1 MLLFG
6 LASLFLG
13 ATARLAPQAR
23 YANAS
28 APVTASAA
36 VGGPAMPESTSLVS
50 DSSLASVI
58 LIVETNN
65 PGPPETETVMP
76 IPGPALSHSMPP
88 NVSSKNSTAYT
99 TSTISLIPT
108 LGNSN
113 HTTITSTWEP
123 STTASADGDTSTDDS
138 TTSQTD
144 CIPLL
149 LGLPETIYE
158 IVPNTTTITLPY
170 GTNATKTP
178 EFTPTPYCS
187 TSTAAGE
194 LATSTILVVPFAGFA
209 HQTTTVVITEKNPTT
224 VYTSNRVPNFPG
236 LVDTK
241 KVSVATTTEDT
252 VPTFPAES
260 PFSTTTSAS
269 PTATAGTQSGSDF
282 SGNGGSSPSS
292 SSSGSTSTGGASSSG
307 DSSSGGSSSGGDG
320 SSGSSSSGSSS
331 SGSSSSGSSSSGSS
345 SSGSSSSGSS
355 SSGSSSSGS
364 SSGDGSS
371 DGSSSGSGSSS
382 GGDSSSSGSSS
393 GGASSSGSGSG
404 SGTSSGSGSD
414 NNGQATSPTIS
425 VTAGGVPI
433 VLTPTNVVV
442 NGQTVTVGSNIAPTT
457 VVANQQTFTID
468 ASQVIAPGTVISV
481 PTAQGSSNASPTST
495 VIGGATVSLGD
506 NVIYVGGTSY
516 SFGVGAV
523 QTTVVQNGRTI
534 SIGSAGVGF
543 AKTTVTAAP
552 VQTTAYLVLGG
563 DVFYAVGAS
572 VAVFG
577 QDTITYGSG
586 IPQTTEVYNGETIT
600 IGPGGITQATTTLG
614 GASHPTGTQIG
625 IAGGLGVTE
634 IGSSIVVI
642 QSTTFTIGPNA
653 GTTTAVIM
661 GNTISANPSAIEIG
675 TTTILSYPLNPTT
688 QAVTAGGVT
697 FSEIGTSLVV
707 LGGTTFTIGPGA
719 KTTTDVYNS
728 QTISIGPGGVGFK
741 TTTVVPPSATA
752 TGKKNGVGKVQPVLL
767 ALGIGICMA
776 IGVGYSI

>member
-1 MLLFG
+1 MVRSNTLLFG

-13 ATARLAPQAR
+13 ASARLAPQAR

-28 APVTASAA
+28 APVTVPAA
-36 VGGPAMPESTSLVS
+36 VGGPPILESSSLVS
-50 DSSLASVI
+50 ESSLASVI
-58 LIVETNN
+58 TITETNN
-65 PGPPETETVMP
+65 PGPPGTEIVMP
-76 IPGPALSHSMPP
+76 IPGPTLSSSASP
-88 NVSSKNSTAYT
+88 NTSNKSSSAYT

-123 STTASADGDTSTDDS
+123 STTASADVDTSTDDDS
-138 TTSQTD
+138 TTSRTD
-144 CIPLL
+144 CITLL
-149 LGLPETIYE
+149 LGFPETIYE

-187 TSTAAGE
+187 TSSAAGE
-194 LATSTILVVPFAGFA
+194 LATSTLLVIPFAGFA

-224 VYTSNRVPNFPG
+224 VYTSNHIPNFPG
-236 LVDTK
+236 LIDTK
-241 KVSVATTTEDT
+241 KVSVATTTDGT

-269 PTATAGTQSGSDF
+269 PTATAGTQSGSDS
-282 SGNGGSSPSS
+282 SGNEGSSPSS
-292 SSSGSTSTGGASSSG
+292 SSSGNTSPDGASSSG
-307 DSSSGGSSSGGDG
+307 DSSSGGSSSGDG
-320 SSGSSSSGSSS
+320 SSGSSGSSS
-331 SGSSSSGSSSSGSS
+331 GGSSSGGSSSGGSS
-345 SSGSSSSGSS
+345 SG
-355 SSGSSSSGS
+355 GS
-364 SSGDGSS
+364 SSGDGTS

-382 GGDSSSSGSSS
+382 SGDSSSSGSSS
-393 GGASSSGSGSG
+393 GGASSNGSGSD
-404 SGTSSGSGSD
+404 SGTGSGSGSD
-414 NNGQATSPTIS
+414 NNEQATSPTIS

-433 VLTPTNVVV
+433 VLTPTKVVV
-442 NGQTVTVGSNIAPTT
+442 NGQTVTVGSSIAPTT

-481 PTAQGSSNASPTST
+481 PTAQGSSDASPFST

-516 SFGVGAV
+516 SFGAGAV
-523 QTTVVQNGRTI
+523 QTTVVQNGQTI

-552 VQTTAYLVLGG
+552 VQTSAYLVLGG
-563 DVFYAVGAS
+563 EAFYAIGAS

-600 IGPGGITQATTTLG
+600 IGPGGITQASTTLG
-614 GASHPTGTQIG
+614 GISHPTGTQIG

-642 QSTTFTIGPNA
+642 QSTTFTIGPKA

-688 QAVTAGGVT
+688 QAITAGGVT

-752 TGKKNGVGKVQPVLL
+752 TGTKNGVGKVQPVLL

-776 IGVGYSI
+776 IGVVHSI